1 MKKLLLL
8 MVVAAVGLMSCQNAN
23 STNSK
28 KATEAENTSTV
39 ASPNP
44 NPAPS
49 ISLSGAGSTFAGPL
63 YKTAFSKYLK
73 ETGIS
78 VSYGLT
84 GSGAGIRSLKDRV
97 VDFCGSDA
105 FLSNADMAKMPGDV
119 VHIPTC
125 SGAVDIAFNLPGIA
139 SLKLT
144 PEVLTKIF
152 MGKINNW
159 NNAELKELNP
169 GVKFPHLAISVV
181 HRSDGSGTTSIFSD
195 YMSKV
200 SKAWKDQ
207 VGTGKSLNWPVGM
220 GAKGNPGVAGTIS
233 ATKGAIGYIG
243 SDYAFAQK
251 ISFAL
256 LRNKAG
262 NYIAPTIAAVSAA
275 GKGEMPADT
284 RVMETN
290 SSAADA
296 YPISGF
302 TWIIIY
308 KNQDYN
314 GRSFAQA
321 QANLKLIDW
330 LLDPQVQAIAKELK
344 YAPLPEKVV
353 KLAKGILRTVNYNG
367 KPLL

>member
-1 MKKLLLL
+1 MKKLVLLL
-8 MVVAAVGLMSCQNAN
+8 VVAAVGLMSCQNAK

-28 KATEAENTSTV
+28 KATEAKNNSTV
-39 ASPNP
+39 ANSNS
-44 NPAPS
+44 APT

-63 YKTAFSKYLK
+63 YKTAFSKYLAK
-73 ETGIS
+73 TDIS

-105 FLSNADMAKMPGDV
+105 FLSNADMAKMPGEV

-125 SGAVDIAFNLPGIA
+125 SGAVDIAFNLPGIG
-139 SLKLT
+139 SIKLT
-144 PEVLTKIF
+144 PEVLTQIF

-159 NNAELKELNP
+159 NDAELKKLNL
-169 GVKFPHLAISVV
+169 GVKFPDLTISVV

-207 VGTGKSLNWPVGM
+207 VGTGKSLNWPAGM

-262 NYIAPTIAAVSAA
+262 NYIAPSIAAVSAA

-290 SSAADA
+290 SSAPDA

-314 GRSFAQA
+314 GRSFEQA

-330 LLDPQVQAIAKELK
+330 LLDQQVQTIAKELK
-344 YAPLPEKVV
+344 YAPLPEKVT

-367 KPLL
+367 KPIL